1 MISCCLRSLVARL
14 QLVLSGRVWSLI
26 SWVGGSSGSR
36 GGGGWW
42 LVAGGWWLVAVV
54 DLL

>member
-26 SWVGGSSGSR
+26 SWVGGSSDGSR

-42 LVAGGWWLVAVV
+42 LVAGAVV